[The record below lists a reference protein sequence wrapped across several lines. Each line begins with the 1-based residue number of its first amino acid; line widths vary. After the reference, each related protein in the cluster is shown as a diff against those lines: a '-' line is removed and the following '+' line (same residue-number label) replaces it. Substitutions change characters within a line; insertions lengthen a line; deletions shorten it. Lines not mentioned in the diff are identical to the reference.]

1 MVSYALDTNT
11 LSYYMRRQ
19 GGVAARVQAQ
29 SPRQIVLPAI
39 VVYEVNFGLR
49 RAGQREALDAFSKMV
64 QASIVLDFDAE
75 AADHAA
81 RIRLELEAAGTSIIG
96 GPDLLIAA
104 TARRHGCTL
113 VTHNTRAFSRVTDLL
128 LDDWY

>member
-1 MVSYALDTNT
+1 VVRFALDTNT

-19 GGVAARVQAQ
+19 GGVVARVQAQ
-29 SPRQIVLPAI
+29 PPNQIVLPAV

-49 RAGQREALDAFSKMV
+49 RAGRRESLDAFSKMV
-64 QASIVLDFDAE
+64 QASVVLEFDAE

-81 RIRLELEAAGTSIIG
+81 RIRLALESVGTPIG

-113 VTHNTRAFSRVTDLL
+113 VTHNTREFSRVPDLSIE
-128 LDDWY
+128 DWY

>member
-1 MVSYALDTNT
+1 MVTYALDTNT

-19 GGVAARVQAQ
+19 GGVVARMQAH

-49 RAGQREALDAFSKMV
+49 RAGRRESLDAFSKLV
-64 QASIVLDFDAE
+64 QTSVVLAFDAE

-81 RIRLELEAAGTSIIG
+81 RIRLVLEAAGTPIG

-113 VTHNTRAFSRVTDLL
+113 VTHNTREFARVPDLTIE
-128 LDDWY
+128 DWY

>member
-11 LSYYMRRQ
+11 VSYYMRRQ
-19 GGVAARVQAQ
+19 GSVVARVQALAPQ
-29 SPRQIVLPAI
+29 QIVLPAM
-39 VVYEVNFGLR
+39 VVFEVVFGLR
-49 RAGQREALDAFSKMV
+49 RAGRAESLAAFSLMV
-64 QASIVLDFDAE
+64 DATKLLDFDAD

-81 RIRLELEAAGTSIIG
+81 RIRIHLESRGTPIG
-96 GPDLLIAA
+96 LADLLIAA

-113 VTHNTRAFSRVTDLL
+113 VTHNTREFERVPDLL